1 MEKARQD
8 IETERARAEANIQ
21 RERDAA
27 IEDLRKEFAGL
38 AISAAEK
45 VVRNSLDESNH
56 KELIDSVL
64 EESTAGSN

>member
-1 MEKARQD
+1 MCIRDRD

-27 IEDLRKEFAGL
+27 IEELRKEFAGL